1 MVLYTPIPLE
11 EVLAE
16 NNEQQAGNTLRIPYK
31 SGTIEVEITSAATA
45 KIVRLHSNSIND
57 YLQPHLQ
64 PGSEIE
70 LKWEHRLIN

>member
-16 NNEQQAGNTLRIPYK
+16 NNGQQAGDTLHIPYK
-31 SGTIEVEITSAATA
+31 GGTIEVEIISAATA
-45 KIVRLHSNSIND
+45 KIVRLHSNSLND

-64 PGSEIE
+64 PGAEIK